1 MRISDWSSDVCS
13 SDLGEGALDVD
24 RPHRAGNQQHR
35 GAGQCDDVGAY
46 LVPDQR
52 RDDRGEDEQGQDL
65 VDRHVR
71 PASRTR
77 RRVVNAPGYDST
89 FGSTTRTPRAAIR
102 AGARGRICDQVF
114 MREPSVRA
122 SRLAIAGGAAATIVI
137 GAVGFFLGRATYPTP
152 EPINPVEIGR
162 AHV

>member
-1 MRISDWSSDVCS
+1 MTHSFPTRRSSDR
-13 SDLGEGALDVD
+13 GEGALDVE

-89 FGSTTRTPRAAIR
+89 FGSTTQTPRAAIR
-102 AGARGRICDQVF
+102 SEEHTSELQSLMRISYAVF
-114 MREPSVRA
+114 C
-122 SRLAIAGGAAATIVI
+122 LKKKNT
-137 GAVGFFLGRATYPTP
+137 
-152 EPINPVEIGR
+152 
-162 AHV
+162 

>member
-13 SDLGEGALDVD
+13 SDL
-24 RPHRAGNQQHR
+24 
-35 GAGQCDDVGAY
+35 
-46 LVPDQR
+46 QR

-89 FGSTTRTPRAAIR
+89 FGSTTQTPRAAIR
-102 AGARGRICDQVF
+102 AGARGRICYQVF

-137 GAVGFFLGRATYPTP
+137 G
-152 EPINPVEIGR
+152 EIGR